1 MWVEKLARAGYA
13 AKGVVYATIGILAIQ
28 VAISAGG
35 KTTGSSG
42 ALQSIASQPFGQ
54 FLLILVAIGLFCYSL
69 WRLIEAIFDPE
80 HRRTDSKNIAKRIG
94 YLFSGI
100 IYGALGVQAVMIVT
114 QAASS
119 SQGSGN
125 STSDWTA
132 KLMAQPFG
140 RWLVA
145 LVGAITIGVGLY
157 RLYYAYKV
165 KFRRKLNL
173 RELDVKTEKWVI
185 RISRFGI
192 AARGVIFVIIG
203 FFFLQAF
210 RQYDPSE
217 AKGLDGVLQ
226 TLAQQPY
233 GKILLG
239 IVALGLIAYS
249 IYLFVQSRYRQIPVS
264 NVPDSLPRELAN
276 HRYK

>member
-13 AKGVVYATIGILAIQ
+13 AKGIVYGTIGILAIQ
-28 VAISAGG
+28 VAISSGG
-35 KTTGSSG
+35 KTTDSSG
-42 ALQSIASQPFGQ
+42 ALQTIAAQPFGQ
-54 FLLILVAIGLFCYSL
+54 ILLILVAIGLFGYSL

-80 HRRTDSKNIAKRIG
+80 HRRTDSKNVVKRIG
-94 YLFSGI
+94 YLFSGV

-114 QAASS
+114 QASSS
-119 SQGSGN
+119 SQGGGN

-157 RLYYAYKV
+157 RLYYAYKI

-173 RELDVKTEKWVI
+173 AELDANQQKWVI

-210 RQYDPSE
+210 RQYEPSE

-233 GKILLG
+233 GKVLLG
-239 IVALGLIAYS
+239 IVALGLIAYA
-249 IYLFVQSRYRQIPVS
+249 IYLFVQARYRQIPTS

>member
-1 MWVEKLARAGYA
+1 MWVEKLARVGYA
-13 AKGVVYATIGILAIQ
+13 AKGVVYGTIGILAIQ

-35 KTTGSSG
+35 KTTDSSG
-42 ALQSIASQPFGQ
+42 ALRTIASQPFGQ

-80 HRRTDSKNIAKRIG
+80 SRKTDSKNIVKRIG
-94 YLFSGI
+94 YLFSGL
-100 IYGALGVQAVMIVT
+100 IYGALGVQAVLLVT
-114 QAASS
+114 QASVS
-119 SQGSGN
+119 SQGSSN

-145 LVGAITIGVGLY
+145 LVGAIIIGVGFY

-165 KFRRKLNL
+165 KFRQRLNL
-173 RELDVKTEKWVI
+173 RTVDVNTEKWI
-185 RISRFGI
+185 IGISRFGI
-192 AARGVIFVIIG
+192 AARGVIFLIIG
-203 FFFLQAF
+203 GFFLQAS

-233 GKILLG
+233 GKALLG

-249 IYLFVQSRYRQIPVS
+249 IYLLVQARYRQIPVA
-264 NVPDSLPRELAN
+264 NVSDRLQQELVN
-276 HRYK
+276 HR